1 MSLICRLF
9 GHKWKDGVCNR
20 CNKKKA
26 EYDDKVQAAISGN
39 KEILQTGRTSVDQL
53 EHDLKKAI
61 ADEKKS
67 INPKFHRTE
76 KEEELS
82 FNFSQNGHRQ
92 SRNMRM
98 PYILRQLK

>member
-61 ADEKKS
+61 ADE
-67 INPKFHRTE
+67 ILERTKTVPSPAVSLAIE
-76 KEEELS
+76 SHDDVIKL
-82 FNFSQNGHRQ
+82 
-92 SRNMRM
+92 
-98 PYILRQLK
+98 